1 MTRTEHDAEERFR
14 TFYTEHFEALLAYAV
29 RRVSQ
34 PADAADVV
42 ADTFLVA
49 WRRRGSLPPGE
60 EARLWL
66 YGVARKALANL
77 HRGDRRRDRLGQ
89 RLRER
94 LAATDLPDHADD
106 AIERQFVHA
115 ALRRLPET
123 DREVLTLTV
132 WEGLAPREIAEVLRI
147 SPAAVRQRLTR
158 ARARMRALTGD
169 DPGPPGHVARVR
181 PALVPEENR

>member
-1 MTRTEHDAEERFR
+1 MTRIEHDAEDRFR
-14 TFYTEHFEALLAYAV
+14 AFYTEHFEALLAYAV

-49 WRRRGSLPPGE
+49 WRRRGSLPPGD

-94 LAATDLPDHADD
+94 LAATELPDHADD
-106 AIERQFVHA
+106 AVEREVVRT
-115 ALRRLPET
+115 ALDRLPDT

-147 SPAAVRQRLTR
+147 SPAAVRQRLSR
-158 ARARMRALTGD
+158 ARTKMRALAGD
-169 DPGPPGHVARVR
+169 DPGPPGHVAGVR
-181 PALVPEENR
+181 PVLVPEENR